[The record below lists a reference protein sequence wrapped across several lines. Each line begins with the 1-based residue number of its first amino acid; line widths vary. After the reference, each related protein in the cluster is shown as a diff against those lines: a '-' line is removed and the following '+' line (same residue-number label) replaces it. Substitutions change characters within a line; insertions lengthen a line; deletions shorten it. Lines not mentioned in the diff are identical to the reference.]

1 MLLTV
6 SGISAESEI
15 QKLLTSAH
23 IEEWLQQ
30 DLFQIKWWLLLGLT
44 IFAFLLW
51 WRLLAKRR
59 LPEVILYAVLIMIVM
74 MGVDE
79 YGEELPLWDYP
90 IDILPIFPVITATN
104 LLILPLAFSLVYQNF
119 STWISFARITILVAA
134 LVSFVIELGMA
145 WGGYYQLLNW
155 KYYYSFPVY
164 IVVALFIRWTVIKI
178 FGIAERA
185 KKHTG

>member
-6 SGISAESEI
+6 SGMSAEADI

-30 DLFQIKWWLLLGLT
+30 DLFHLKWWLLLGLT
-44 IFAFLLW
+44 LFAFIIW

-59 LPEVILYAVLIMIVM
+59 LPEVVLYAVLMTIVM

-79 YGEELPLWDYP
+79 YGEELALWDYP

-104 LLILPLAFSLVYQNF
+104 LLILPLAYSLVYQNF
-119 STWISFARITILVAA
+119 STWKSFTRVTVLVAA
-134 LVSFVIELGMA
+134 AVSFVLEPGMA
-145 WGGYYQLLNW
+145 WYGYYQLLKW
-155 KYYYSFPVY
+155 KYYSSFPIY
-164 IVVALFIRWTVIKI
+164 IAVALLIRWMIGKI
-178 FGIAERA
+178 SGLAERA
-185 KKHTG
+185 NKRIA